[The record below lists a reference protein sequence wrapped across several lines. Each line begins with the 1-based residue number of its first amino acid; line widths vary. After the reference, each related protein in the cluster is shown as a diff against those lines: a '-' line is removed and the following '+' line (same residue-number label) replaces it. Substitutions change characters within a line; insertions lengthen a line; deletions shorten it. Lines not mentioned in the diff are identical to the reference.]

1 MIGFLRHRLFL
12 INFVIKIITRIHPV
26 ITHNIAKIN
35 FFKDSFFSLNLE
47 QVEGDYVEF
56 GVFDGTS
63 LISAYES
70 NKVSSKKNGL
80 TMNIE
85 GPKRKFFGFD
95 SFEEGFKIFDKRD
108 EHPSWI
114 DGNLG
119 SSYKKTTKRIG
130 KTLKADEFTLV
141 KGFVENTCKN
151 VDPAKYSINK
161 ISLAFFDMDLGTPT
175 LIGLE
180 FIKTSL
186 VVGSIIS
193 FDQYFAYKGSK
204 EKGES
209 YAFKEFRE
217 KNTHLVFRKYK
228 NWGIRGM
235 CFILTEIKK

>member
-1 MIGFLRHRLFL
+1 MLRFLRNKHFL
-12 INFVIKIITRIHPV
+12 IDLVIKVIARIHPV
-26 ITHNIAKIN
+26 IAHNIAKIN
-35 FFKDSFFSLNLE
+35 FFKDSFFLLNLD

-70 NKVSSKKNGL
+70 NKVSSKIDGL
-80 TMNIE
+80 TMNKE

-114 DGNLG
+114 DGNLK
-119 SSYKKTTKRIG
+119 SSYEKTTKRIS
-130 KTLKADEFTLV
+130 KTLKDDEFKLV

-151 VDPAKYSINK
+151 VDPAKYGINK
-161 ISLAFFDMDLGTPT
+161 VSLVFFDMDLGTPT

-180 FIKTSL
+180 FIKNSL
-186 VVGSIIS
+186 IVGSIIS
-193 FDQYFAYKGSK
+193 FDQYFAYKGS
-204 EKGES
+204 EKQGES